1 MIFFFHSCPNHHEHT
16 NYKYFHNVIPEV
28 SGPSLEASGNTVYL
42 LLHVCECVCVFSITQ
57 LFPILCISH
66 QAPLFVE
73 FSRQEYWNRAVIS
86 SSRDL
91 PNPGTKPASLASPAL
106 AGGYVTTAPA
116 GELVF
121 QVYKQYNFYVGHC
134 MKMIRK
140 YFQDDHTQLLGFK
153 YHLQGTPWQS
163 SCQECRLPW
172 QGARV

>member
-1 MIFFFHSCPNHHEHT
+1 MTHGPSLPLTLTATLSQTLLNSSTSWPVIVGVLMIFFFHSCPNHHEHT

-28 SGPSLEASGNTVYL
+28 SGPSLEASGTTIYL

-121 QVYKQYNFYVGHC
+121 QVYK
-134 MKMIRK
+134 
-140 YFQDDHTQLLGFK
+140 
-153 YHLQGTPWQS
+153 
-163 SCQECRLPW
+163 
-172 QGARV
+172 